1 MQSFLNKFKHS
12 SSSSSSNSHNSLAA
26 TAEDKKN
33 NQLKTNND
41 NKPNAKSSSPTN
53 VNTKK
58 SSINSNS
65 SLSKIISTA
74 SNVSSKQHA
83 SVFSI
88 VTQSHAKDKLNS
100 KKSSSPKQTK
110 NNSLKKNELNVF
122 SLIIDSAPLATDS
135 TRTSDENNNN
145 VQIFD
150 PELAPEETHTC
161 NQSTV
166 SKKSVLNVKKVD
178 VLENL
183 DLKYFIIFYYIKCMY
198 LLILSWTGQ
207 VREEASL

>member
-12 SSSSSSNSHNSLAA
+12 SSSSNSHNSLAA
-26 TAEDKKN
+26 AAEDKK

-41 NKPNAKSSSPTN
+41 NNNKSDAKSSSPTN

-65 SLSKIISTA
+65 SLSKIITTA
-74 SNVSSKQHA
+74 SNVPSKQHT

-88 VTQSHAKDKLNS
+88 AIQKDKLNS

-135 TRTSDENNNN
+135 TQTSDENNNI
-145 VQIFD
+145 QIFD
-150 PELAPEETHTC
+150 PELAPEETYTC

-166 SKKSVLNVKKVD
+166 
-178 VLENL
+178 
-183 DLKYFIIFYYIKCMY
+183 
-198 LLILSWTGQ
+198 
-207 VREEASL
+207 